1 MTLNQA
7 LDWDYTE
14 LASTYDLRP
23 DYAPNLVRQ
32 ALSRIGC
39 QAGDAALDV
48 GAGTGKLTALL
59 CDHGLDLT
67 ALEPNDRMREIALSK
82 GLGQRARWLAG
93 CGEALPVADQSCA
106 LVAFG
111 SSFNVLPAQVAL
123 AECAR
128 VLRPGGHWLAIWNHR
143 DLDDPLQKDVE
154 GLIRGHLP
162 DYDPGRRRR
171 SPEPD
176 LQAHGGWH
184 ALQAQEEHFVV
195 DIPAEDWLAAW
206 QSHATLSRQAGAKR
220 PVILAELRRLV
231 GTARSLRVPYFS
243 HLWTAHR

>member
-14 LASTYDLRP
+14 LAGTYDLRP

-39 QAGDAALDV
+39 QVGDPAVDV

-59 CDHGLDLT
+59 CDYGLALT

-82 GLGQRARWLAG
+82 GLGQRARWLADR
-93 CGEALPVADQSCA
+93 GEALPVANQSCA
-106 LVAFG
+106 LVAYG

-154 GLIRGHLP
+154 GLIRHHLP

-184 ALQAQEEHFVV
+184 ALQAQEERFVV
-195 DIPAEDWLAAW
+195 DMPAEDWLAAW
-206 QSHATLSRQAGAKR
+206 QSHATLSRQAGAER

-231 GTARSLRVPYFS
+231 GTAQSLRVPYFS